1 MLPAVTLR
9 GVSREDVDRIGWW
22 LDDEE
27 VSSRW
32 FGHYACGEP
41 VHRGYD
47 PAHMLE
53 ASEVEWDRVFRHD
66 PRRFIF
72 SIYSEQ
78 QEHIGECQLLLDDTG
93 GAELSLLI
101 GRKDLWHGG
110 YGTSTVVALL
120 DQVFSYYQLDRAW
133 VNVPEDNQPAS
144 GLFTK
149 LGFLHQQTKE
159 ICSRRDGT
167 VLTVHILAIDA
178 AGHRARQMDRNLP
191 VPLSVVTIAELPGS
205 GGDAVGKEIARISMS
220 SFVDEEI
227 PLRMCHR
234 LKRSIGELAA
244 LESSRS
250 SLWGRTLRNLEASW
264 AQGAYFDPGYGMEL
278 WRNIDHDDP
287 SPYLTA
293 DEYREGLKAVIKE
306 LALEGSVVLFGN
318 VNHLFIPPDIPAV
331 RVFVT
336 ASKAS
341 RERRMA
347 EQLGLSLKDAKRRLN
362 QNDRDTSAILK
373 SLFGADLQDMSS
385 YDMVLNLERMS
396 IELAA
401 ATVIG
406 VVGVPAYVSS
416 LLQPQVSTPAL

>member
-9 GVSREDVDRIGWW
+9 GISREDVDRIGWW

-32 FGHYACGEP
+32 FGHYACGDP

-110 YGTSTVVALL
+110 YGTSTVVTLL

-133 VNVPEDNQPAS
+133 VNVPEENHPAL

-149 LGFLHQQTKE
+149 LGFLHEQTKE

-167 VLTVHILAIDA
+167 VLIAHILAIDS
-178 AGHRARQMDRNLP
+178 AGHRARQMGRNLP
-191 VPLSVVTIAELPGS
+191 SSLSVVTIAELPFS
-205 GGDAVGKEIARISMS
+205 GADAVGKEIARISGS

-234 LKRSIGELAA
+234 LQRSIGELAA
-244 LESSRS
+244 LESSQR
-250 SLWGRTLRNLEASW
+250 SLWGRALRNLEASW
-264 AQGAYFDPGYGMEL
+264 ERGGFWGPDFVMGSYAT
-278 WRNIDHDDP
+278 IDYDDP
-287 SPYLTA
+287 SPYLTV
-293 DEYREGLKAVIKE
+293 DEYLVGLKSVIRD
-306 LALEGSVVLFGN
+306 LASEGSVVLSGN
-318 VNHLFIPPDIPAV
+318 GNHLFIPPDIPAV

-336 ASKAS
+336 ASQAS
-341 RERRMA
+341 REQRMA
-347 EQLGLSLKDAKRRLN
+347 EQFGLSLNDAECRLS
-362 QNDRDTSAILK
+362 QTDRDTFAIFK
-373 SLFGADLQDMSS
+373 NLFGANLLDMSS
-385 YDMVLNLERMS
+385 YDMVLSLERMS

-401 ATVIG
+401 ATVTG

-416 LLQPQVSTPAL
+416 FLQPQVSTPAI